1 MNNIITQSFV
11 FLLAVSTLDAATI
24 AWESPVR
31 ILSPNDVSTTGTL
44 LEALNIQDNESSP
57 LDVTLH
63 GTHFRSFQTPANTAT
78 ASAGG
83 YFTFRDHDQDGHNDY
98 AGATGDWTTL
108 DALYQDLLVEALW
121 SSRYANM
128 RIILNN
134 LIPGHWYEI
143 QLWINDSRSG
153 GSNSVTISA
162 GARSSVRVATSDS
175 SGIVGG
181 LGHYVIGSFT
191 ADASTLTLTLSGNKQ
206 INAIQLRIQF
216 DHSDQWTIVHPEE
229 NPSALKNPLK
239 GWRGQIA
246 PDFAFGL
253 PAVDALGTQPIG
265 SPYESLRKW
274 YANWNELE
282 PNGTHGLPTIIA
294 VTNKYLGDFPAHG
307 MKAIPRIQLITNG
320 GGGAKDERV
329 PADLPSLITYAKAH
343 GEDPFRN
350 SGWYRLP
357 EVKARIERLIQ
368 RVGQVWDNDPRVAYV
383 EMGVYGKFG
392 EHWGLHLDPEA
403 EDYLQAAFSA
413 AFKNKK
419 VMLRY
424 EGSLGWANSR
434 RLAEAGPYGFYEDSF
449 GVSWY
454 EPEARG
460 IAGLDNG
467 NRWKV
472 APMGGEGSLIAHKQ
486 KAGTVD
492 LSFGHLFEDTTHQ
505 ELIEDW
511 IRRGHTN
518 HLGSPYGE
526 VLTTSD
532 PAKQSLSDHFH
543 RLLGYR
549 YRVLNVTY
557 PRRVDPGQTLSL
569 YMGVK
574 NVGSSP
580 FYYDWPV
587 QINLLDPVTR
597 QPVWSETLTEA
608 DIRDWLPA
616 QGWDMDADV
625 YETPAATYHVQ
636 QTFTVPADLPI
647 GQYVLALAVLDPE
660 GGMKPA
666 LRFAINNYWE
676 GGYHPLGYVG
686 IGEALSEVLDASSFF
701 TDGIDPSLHYDAP
714 YPNDRTPPSRK
725 GKRGF

>member
-24 AWESPVR
+24 AWEGPVR

-63 GTHFRSFQTPANTAT
+63 GTLFHSFQTPANTAT
-78 ASAGG
+78 ASTRG
-83 YFTFRDHDQDGHNDY
+83 YFTFRDHDRDGHGDY
-98 AGATGDWTTL
+98 AGATGDWTAL

-121 SSRYANM
+121 SSRNTNM

-206 INAIQLRIQF
+206 INAIQLRTQF

-246 PDFAFGL
+246 PDFAFKL
-253 PAVDALGTQPIG
+253 PPVDSLGTQPIG

-274 YANWNELE
+274 YTNWKALE
-282 PNGTHGLPTIIA
+282 PNASYGIDQIIA
-294 VTNKYLGDFPAHG
+294 ETNRNLADFPANN
-307 MKAIPRIQLITNG
+307 MKAIPRIQFITYP
-320 GGGAKDERV
+320 AAELL
-329 PADLPSLITYAKAH
+329 PADVPSLTAYAQAH
-343 GEDPFRN
+343 GEDKFRD
-350 SGWYRLP
+350 SQWYLLP
-357 EVKARIERLIQ
+357 EVKSRIERLIE
-368 RVGQVWDNDPRVAYV
+368 RVGQVWDNDARIAYV
-383 EMGVYGKFG
+383 EMGVHGKYGEQWDLG
-392 EHWGLHLDPEA
+392 QQPEVEQYLHEA
-403 EDYLQAAFSA
+403 FQA

-419 VMLRY
+419 VMIRAAGPHGWQPSYQL
-424 EGSLGWANSR
+424 GS
-434 RLAEAGPYGFYEDSF
+434 AGPYGYYEDSF
-449 GVSWY
+449 GVTLYAASQDRFLSLDDGLRW
-454 EPEARG
+454 R
-460 IAGLDNG
+460 IAPL
-467 NRWKV
+467 
-472 APMGGEGSLIAHKQ
+472 GGEGSLIAFTRQ
-486 KAGTVD
+486 EET
-492 LSFGHLFEDTTHQ
+492 FEHVLRDPLHQ
-505 ELIEDW
+505 ERIDDW
-511 IRRGHTN
+511 IRYGHTN

-532 PAKQSLSDHFH
+532 PNEQAISDHFQK
-543 RLLGYR
+543 LLGYR
-549 YRVLNVTY
+549 YRLLTATY
-557 PRRVDPGQTLSL
+557 TQRIDPGQTLSL
-569 YMGVK
+569 HMNIK
-574 NVGSSP
+574 NLGSSP
-580 FYYDWPV
+580 FYYDWPLL
-587 QINLLDPVTR
+587 ISLLDPVTR
-597 QPVWSETLTEA
+597 EAVWSEMMTEA

-616 QGWDMDADV
+616 QGWDVKTDI
-625 YETPAATYHVQ
+625 YETPAPTYHVQ

-714 YPNDRTPPSRK
+714 YPNNRTPPSRK